1 METPGEDVV
10 VRSVE
15 SVLEGGPSK
24 LTSCPNCGSDG
35 VANYCASCGQRAGN
49 LHTPIGAFVREALD
63 GLLSF
68 DSRVWRTLIVLLY
81 RPGELTLEYW
91 RGRRARYV
99 APLRLYLFVSFFTFL
114 FLAFVAPRASS
125 TPRAKIP
132 TRWYESGSTKMT
144 KMIRATWM
152 TSVRTARLQCSGY
165 SSSPV

>member
-24 LTSCPNCGSDG
+24 LRSCPNCGSDG
-35 VANYCASCGQRAGN
+35 VDSYCASCGQRAGN
-49 LHTPIGAFVREALD
+49 LHTPIGTFIREALD

-68 DSRVWRTLIVLLY
+68 DSRVWHTLIVLLY

-99 APLRLYLFVSFFTFL
+99 LVPVFGAVLRLLYRRRERFFVPRLVFALHLFTAAFL
-114 FLAFVAPRASS
+114 L
-125 TPRAKIP
+125 
-132 TRWYESGSTKMT
+132 
-144 KMIRATWM
+144 
-152 TSVRTARLQCSGY
+152 L
-165 SSSPV
+165 